1 MDNRGYGEDSRGN
14 GVGTVIGCRHRDFGP
29 DSQCSGDDDSLESSP
44 RLSLASS
51 TQCWSRISGNIYP
64 VTFLEGSGTHW
75 SDCGPNTLFEHWD
88 QLPQPVELG
97 HTLARWC
104 TSNDQN
110 TAQIAQGMVSKILW
124 NVRERDDRWFE
135 LAARVYGLPERDLRD
150 IVAHGDDSVSLAILI
165 QMTRAA
171 ILRGPI
177 FEVLTDF
184 IKFDIRNT
192 LSGLQHDFC
201 TLWNEIVQEAKKQGY
216 SGTNAL
222 ILKDLRHLYIALHQG
237 TDAAPTA
244 FSASTYRFDP
254 ILFEPSTYPSCDI
267 PSHRPD
273 SIAHSADPPIPIPTQ
288 PGHSPDAPPGHSTY
302 STSGC
307 STVNNAVA
315 GPPSSSHPT
324 TSIEFGD
331 GSPALAAIS
340 PTLPVH
346 TPSCPSDASPPG
358 VVVATRQDIPLATT
372 TSHPLEGTTQRD
384 VVVLCTEP
392 DVLSTTS
399 TTSPTPTLASALA
412 SKQPVLNK
420 SSESYDAGSASV
432 FNLSLPASSVVG
444 FSSPIPPPSSR
455 DTPLPNAESL
465 SLLGSTAA
473 SSPIENPTLPR
484 LRARGLVNT
493 GGTAWSRE
501 SGDTIGGCHGR
512 GGKPREDKDA
522 TKEHKA
528 VDSFEPMYMYDAM
541 KERRQLKDLLD
552 GQQQDAEEFFRIY
565 LDALEEESLALL
577 ASISGHKL
585 AAAAPGVEEREMSQ
599 SGQIDVGRRSLKVES
614 VESPLTRIFSGK
626 FRSTVRAPNQPDTVT
641 IEDWQSLQLDIQHDS
656 VHTIE
661 DALARISHMQ
671 PVRLGPS
678 GNEASQRVLIEALPP
693 VLVLHLKRF
702 LYDAATN
709 GINKIGK
716 PVQIAPELDILP
728 DIMAPFAGKSVEPV
742 HYKLYGVL
750 YHHGKSAGSGHYT
763 IDVLHQNGGSGN
775 GEVWLHIDDEAI

>member
-1 MDNRGYGEDSRGN
+1 MRAFFAKGVDEMHIPWAVEGLPALLHLSLFLFFGGLVIFLFNIDQEVFICVVLWIGLFSVVYVLITISPLIRHDSPYYTPLSIPTWYPYAVIHYATFAFTKSRSIDSLQAFGHYHDTRIRYHEWIT
-14 GVGTVIGCRHRDFGP
+14 GGMEKTVEETASEPSSDVDIGILGWTV
-29 DSQCSGDDDSLESSP
+29 SALGDDDSLEKFTEAIPGFFNSMLVKDLREHLPRDISRRLWDALVGFVDRSLSSNSVVDKVKLH
-44 RLSLASS
+44 RLDIFMNAI
-51 TQCWSRISGNIYP
+51 TFINVFRISSI
-64 VTFLEGSGTHW
+64 FR
-75 SDCGPNTLFEHWD
+75 NTLFEHWD

-124 NVRERDDRWFE
+124 TVRERDDRWFE

-171 ILRGPI
+171 TLRGPI

-184 IKFDIRNT
+184 TKFDIRNT

-201 TLWNEIVQEAKKQGY
+201 TLWNEIVQEAKNQVY

-222 ILKDLRHLYIALHQG
+222 ILKDIRHLYLALHQG
-237 TDAAPTA
+237 TNAAPTA
-244 FSASTYRFDP
+244 FSPSTPRFDP
-254 ILFEPSTYPSCDI
+254 ILLEPLTYPSCKI

-273 SIAHSADPPIPIPTQ
+273 SIAHSAHPPIPIPTQ
-288 PGHSPDAPPGHSTY
+288 PGHSPDAPPGH

-493 GGTAWSRE
+493 GGMCFANAALQLLVHSPSFRNLFRE
-501 SGDTIGGCHGR
+501 LGDMKGQRGVGSPETSGGATPLVDATVR
-512 GGKPREDKDA
+512 FSEEFVFKEEPPPPQQALGGKPREDKDA
-522 TKEHKA
+522 TKEYKA

-541 KERRQLKDLLD
+541 KEKRQLKDLLVCSRD
-552 GQQQDAEEFFRIY
+552 QDAPY
-565 LDALEEESLALL
+565 
-577 ASISGHKL
+577 
-585 AAAAPGVEEREMSQ
+585 
-599 SGQIDVGRRSLKVES
+599 
-614 VESPLTRIFSGK
+614 
-626 FRSTVRAPNQPDTVT
+626 
-641 IEDWQSLQLDIQHDS
+641 
-656 VHTIE
+656 
-661 DALARISHMQ
+661 
-671 PVRLGPS
+671 
-678 GNEASQRVLIEALPP
+678 
-693 VLVLHLKRF
+693 
-702 LYDAATN
+702 Y
-709 GINKIGK
+709 
-716 PVQIAPELDILP
+716 
-728 DIMAPFAGKSVEPV
+728 
-742 HYKLYGVL
+742 Y
-750 YHHGKSAGSGHYT
+750 
-763 IDVLHQNGGSGN
+763 
-775 GEVWLHIDDEAI
+775 